1 MQENNSPKST
11 KPVDNGAVA
20 GKADAGALKAS
31 TVASKAKVDGV
42 KNEIAALVNKAEKDS
57 SSSKLNI
64 VTRSDFVRK
73 IGEKIKDSENILV
86 ALSRN
91 PSVDEIAAAIALTIY
106 LDGIQKHTTAI
117 YSGKT
122 PDTLAFLRP
131 EDTFETNTAS
141 LQDFIIALNKEK
153 ADHLR
158 YRLEGDFVKVYI
170 TPYKTMITEKDLEF
184 MRGDFNVD
192 LVLALNV
199 PTAADLDE
207 ALSEHGRIMHDA
219 SAVDI
224 TVGAPGRFGEI
235 EWSDPNESSVS
246 EMVANLIFFLQP
258 NDMPLEKDVATA
270 LLTGIVAATD
280 RFSNAQTTS
289 ETLQLASKLMSMGAD
304 QQLIS
309 SHVITNDATVPEEE
323 KKLDM
328 TVPEDDSSLTV
339 GHEPGVNAE
348 VSVPAAPSVTE
359 PVSPV
364 VVPEVNNAG
373 VASQGVGAQNTAPE
387 APGVPVV
394 PTAPAGLEVSVAPVV
409 SETPAV
415 PEGPKDYGQMMA
427 DALAEADA
435 QAAAQ
440 QAAMQA
446 QMQQQQA
453 MQMGVP
459 NVEQP
464 GISTPVMPEMAQA
477 MPMPEVP
484 QEVAPEAV
492 EGGASYIVGNDA
504 PTEPVVEMPPAGVP
518 GNVELPAADGLAQ
531 PAGSTGMP
539 GMPMEPVQAPVID
552 AQMVPEGQPVMQ
564 EGEVVL
570 PPAPEPPVPGAAM
583 PGAENSE
590 MKMATGPEL
599 VPPVLPEVQVPVDLP
614 TEPIDNPGAY
624 RIPGM

>member
-20 GKADAGALKAS
+20 GKADADALKAS
-31 TVASKAKVDGV
+31 TVASRAKVDGV

-339 GHEPGVNAE
+339 GHEP
-348 VSVPAAPSVTE
+348 
-359 PVSPV
+359 VSPV

-387 APGVPVV
+387 APEVPVV
-394 PTAPAGLEVSVAPVV
+394 PTAPAGPEVSVAPVV

-435 QAAAQ
+435 

-477 MPMPEVP
+477 MPTPEVP

-492 EGGASYIVGNDA
+492 EGGASYIVGGDA

-599 VPPVLPEVQVPVDLP
+599 VPPILPEVQVPVDLP
-614 TEPIDNPGAY
+614 MEPIDNPGAY

>member
-20 GKADAGALKAS
+20 GKADADALKAS
-31 TVASKAKVDGV
+31 TVASRAKVDGV

-184 MRGDFNVD
+184 MLGDFNVD

-339 GHEPGVNAE
+339 GHEP
-348 VSVPAAPSVTE
+348 
-359 PVSPV
+359 VSPV

-387 APGVPVV
+387 APEVPVV
-394 PTAPAGLEVSVAPVV
+394 PTAPAGPEVSVAPVV

-435 QAAAQ
+435 

-477 MPMPEVP
+477 MPTPEVP

-492 EGGASYIVGNDA
+492 EGGASYIVGGDA

-599 VPPVLPEVQVPVDLP
+599 VPPILPEVQVPVDLP
-614 TEPIDNPGAY
+614 MEPIDNPGAY

>member
-20 GKADAGALKAS
+20 GKADADALKAS

-339 GHEPGVNAE
+339 
-348 VSVPAAPSVTE
+348 
-359 PVSPV
+359 
-364 VVPEVNNAG
+364 
-373 VASQGVGAQNTAPE
+373 
-387 APGVPVV
+387 
-394 PTAPAGLEVSVAPVV
+394 
-409 SETPAV
+409 
-415 PEGPKDYGQMMA
+415 
-427 DALAEADA
+427 
-435 QAAAQ
+435 
-440 QAAMQA
+440 
-446 QMQQQQA
+446 
-453 MQMGVP
+453 
-459 NVEQP
+459 
-464 GISTPVMPEMAQA
+464 
-477 MPMPEVP
+477 
-484 QEVAPEAV
+484 
-492 EGGASYIVGNDA
+492 
-504 PTEPVVEMPPAGVP
+504 
-518 GNVELPAADGLAQ
+518 
-531 PAGSTGMP
+531 
-539 GMPMEPVQAPVID
+539 VI
-552 AQMVPEGQPVMQ
+552 
-564 EGEVVL
+564 
-570 PPAPEPPVPGAAM
+570 
-583 PGAENSE
+583 N
-590 MKMATGPEL
+590 
-599 VPPVLPEVQVPVDLP
+599 
-614 TEPIDNPGAY
+614 IDIFFTIFNHF
-624 RIPGM
+624 IKSFLILFFILS